1 MVKNK
6 RLLATENEFMAY
18 IELRNRG
25 IINMLEL
32 EKGSKMA
39 NICPSHYMDIISNF
53 SLYKSEYKEVKC

>member
-6 RLLATENEFMAY
+6 RLLATENEFRDY

-39 NICPSHYMDIISNF
+39 NICPSHYRDIISNF
-53 SLYKSEYKEVKC
+53 SLYKYEYKEVKC

>member
-1 MVKNK
+1 MEKNK

-18 IELRNRG
+18 LELMNRG
-25 IINMLEL
+25 IINMLEW

-53 SLYKSEYKEVKC
+53 SLYKSEYPELKC